1 MKIERGILHN
11 RLVSPDEYS
20 RISHMICLA
29 DFDTNRPNP
38 NRINRIAT
46 EINEYLK
53 YKHKNIEI

>member
-1 MKIERGILHN
+1 MKIERDILHN

-20 RISHMICLA
+20 RIPHMICLA